1 VELAVHLASFI
12 FEKRPTDRKDG
23 EKIAD
28 FDGTLFRTS
37 EGWDK
42 NDAEGHPASALSETF
57 RHRDLPLQTAFELV
71 ESGRAYLQF
80 RIQETT
86 GDPSTPF
93 PIGKV

>member
-1 VELAVHLASFI
+1 MVARYDQLSRAVRRVVELAVHLASFI

-42 NDAEGHPASALSETF
+42 NDAKDTPRPHYPRRSGTGTCPF
-57 RHRDLPLQTAFELV
+57 RQ
-71 ESGRAYLQF
+71 S
-80 RIQETT
+80 I
-86 GDPSTPF
+86 
-93 PIGKV
+93 

>member
-1 VELAVHLASFI
+1 MHLASFI

-37 EGWDK
+37 EGWEERRGRTPRVHTIRDVQ
-42 NDAEGHPASALSETF
+42 APGPAPSDRE
-57 RHRDLPLQTAFELV
+57 FELV

-80 RIQETT
+80 RIHEPT

>member
-1 VELAVHLASFI
+1 MHLASFI

-37 EGWDK
+37 EGWGKYGWKDTPLPHYPRRS
-42 NDAEGHPASALSETF
+42 GTGTCPF
-57 RHRDLPLQTAFELV
+57 RQRFELV

-80 RIQETT
+80 RIHEPT
-86 GDPSTPF
+86 GEPSTPF